1 MGLDG
6 IHLLHR
12 AGGPSR
18 LIDRKG
24 PVSKRYSFAVVSPVA
39 GWSNCQRRMKI
50 EVRRVL
56 VPTDFSDTSNVAL
69 RWAVALVEACR
80 GSLHVLHVLETIA
93 GAEPLTLEIDKRAPL
108 ERAIEVKAWEEL
120 NKLFSEQEQTRLR
133 VELAVE
139 WGLPV
144 EEILRYAKAHD
155 VDLIAMGAHGRRGVG
170 DVLLGTV
177 AEGVVRDAPA
187 SVLTVRAAPT
197 S

>member
-1 MGLDG
+1 
-6 IHLLHR
+6 
-12 AGGPSR
+12 
-18 LIDRKG
+18 
-24 PVSKRYSFAVVSPVA
+24 
-39 GWSNCQRRMKI
+39 MKI

-120 NKLFSEQEQTRLR
+120 KKLFSEQEQTRLR

-144 EEILRYAKAHD
+144 DEILRYAKAHD

-177 AEGVVRDAPA
+177 AEGVVREAPA
-187 SVLTVRAAPT
+187 AVLTVRQHRASA
-197 S
+197 